1 MIPEP
6 PIQSLTSTR
15 NLPMKIPR
23 NRLEQPS
30 TPPARSEELF
40 AGMAGIEPLRR
51 HTARLFSS
59 GLLAIMLLAASPARG
74 GENGEWID
82 TWSASPQPVW
92 TPDFLAPINFPRNLW
107 NQTIRQIARV
117 SVGGSK
123 LRVVL
128 SNEYGSQPL
137 VIGAAHVALSIAARR

>member
-1 MIPEP
+1 
-6 PIQSLTSTR
+6 
-15 NLPMKIPR
+15 MKILAKTPSLPTTQSPR
-23 NRLEQPS
+23 SDEPFTKNDRIER
-30 TPPARSEELF
+30 ARR
-40 AGMAGIEPLRR
+40 GI
-51 HTARLFSS
+51 TRLFRA
-59 GLLAIMLLAASPARG
+59 GFLAAVLLAGSSVRG

-128 SNEYGSQPL
+128 SNEYGRN
-137 VIGAAHVALSIAARR
+137 HW